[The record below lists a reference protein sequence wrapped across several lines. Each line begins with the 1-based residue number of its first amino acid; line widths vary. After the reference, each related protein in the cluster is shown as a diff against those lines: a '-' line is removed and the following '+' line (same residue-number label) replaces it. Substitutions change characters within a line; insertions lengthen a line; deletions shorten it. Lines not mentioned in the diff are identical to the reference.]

1 MAEVLQQE
9 RIQAIAEKR
18 KRQTEIESKR
28 RHLED
33 DRRQLQHLKSK
44 ALRERWLLDGAP
56 EEDETQRRLQE
67 DEERTKALE
76 KSILCLEQEIEELEN
91 PVVAKENRGAV
102 NGVSQNQSPRREL
115 TGVEAKLLGPSPDQA
130 SAENPVTLVFMGYK
144 SLEGETGGEVG
155 EVGGTERGD
164 GSVKAEFVMLPD
176 GEGKGEER
184 GRRRPRQQ
192 PMGVRHANLLLKH
205 KLDADLYPM
214 GPGYVT
220 DIDVSVGTKRGSDEL
235 FSPYIM
241 TPANGNDS
249 KKFKGEMRSPSAPSR
264 VIHLRQLPG
273 DIQDSEVISMGMP
286 FGKVTNLLMMKGK
299 NQAFLEMN
307 SVDQAQTMVN
317 YYATVTPLIRQQPVF
332 MQYSNHKE
340 LKTDNSPNQVR
351 VQAALQA
358 VNAVQGGTMLGSTM
372 SGMGGGMGATMSVGG
387 GEMGARGMATQSP
400 VLRVI
405 VENLFYP
412 VTLEVLHQIFSKY
425 GSVLKIITFTKNNQF
440 QALVQYADPM
450 TAQHTKMSLDGQ
462 NIYNGCCTLRVS
474 FSKLTSLNV
483 KFNNDKSRD
492 YTRPDLSSG
501 EQHNPQ
507 PGMDQHAMAAAFG
520 SPGLISASPYGH
532 GFPQAFTLQQAAGL
546 SMPGALAS
554 LGMGPGGMAA
564 SRLGLQ
570 VLGGGGGQAGVLL
583 VSNLNPECCHSVYGD
598 VMRVK
603 ILFNKKDNA
612 LVQMADG
619 TQAQLA
625 MSHLNGVRLHGRS
638 LRVSMSKHTTVQ
650 LPREGHEDQGL
661 TKDYATSPLHR
672 FKKPGSK
679 NYNNIYPPS
688 GTLHLSNI
696 PPAVGEDDLKAL
708 FSSSGASV
716 TAFKFFQKDRKM
728 ALIQMSSVE
737 EAVESLIE
745 FHNHDLGDNHHLRV
759 SFSKSTI

>member
-1 MAEVLQQE
+1 MIISDGTV
-9 RIQAIAEKR
+9 RP
-18 KRQTEIESKR
+18 
-28 RHLED
+28 
-33 DRRQLQHLKSK
+33 
-44 ALRERWLLDGAP
+44 LLWINSLSDP
-56 EEDETQRRLQE
+56 PFL
-67 DEERTKALE
+67 
-76 KSILCLEQEIEELEN
+76 S
-91 PVVAKENRGAV
+91 
-102 NGVSQNQSPRREL
+102 
-115 TGVEAKLLGPSPDQA
+115 LLS
-130 SAENPVTLVFMGYK
+130 
-144 SLEGETGGEVG
+144 
-155 EVGGTERGD
+155 
-164 GSVKAEFVMLPD
+164 
-176 GEGKGEER
+176 
-184 GRRRPRQQ
+184 
-192 PMGVRHANLLLKH
+192 
-205 KLDADLYPM
+205 
-214 GPGYVT
+214 
-220 DIDVSVGTKRGSDEL
+220 VSVGTKRGSDEL
-235 FSPYIM
+235 FSSCLSNGPYIM
-241 TPANGNDS
+241 TSANGNDC
-249 KKFKGEMRSPSAPSR
+249 KKFKGEMRSPNAPSR

-273 DIQDSEVISMGMP
+273 DIQESEVISMGMP

-317 YYATVTPLIRQQPVF
+317 YYSTVTPLIRQQPVF

-358 VNAVQGGTMLGSTM
+358 VNAVQGGTMLASTM
-372 SGMGGGMGATMSVGG
+372 SGVEMGGA
-387 GEMGARGMATQSP
+387 GMATQSP

-412 VTLEVLHQIFSKY
+412 VTLDVLHQIFSKY

-440 QALVQYADPM
+440 QALVQYADAM
-450 TAQHTKMSLDGQ
+450 TAQHTKLSLDGQ

-492 YTRPDLSSG
+492 YTRPDLSTG
-501 EQHNPQ
+501 EPHNPQ
-507 PGMDQHAMAAAFG
+507 PGLDQHAMAAVFG
-520 SPGLISASPYGH
+520 KTVSRPDLR
-532 GFPQAFTLQQAAGL
+532 L

-554 LGMGPGGMAA
+554 LGVSHGAMAA

-570 VLGGGGGQAGVLL
+570 VLGGGGQAGVLL
-583 VSNLNPECCHSVYGD
+583 VSNLNPEVTPASAAYLVSRVYGD

-612 LVQMADG
+612 LVQMSDG

-638 LRVSMSKHTTVQ
+638 LRVSLSKHTTVQ

-688 GTLHLSNI
+688 ATLHLSNI
-696 PPAVGEDDLKAL
+696 PPAVTEEDLKEL
-708 FSSSGASV
+708 LISSGATV

-728 ALIQMSSVE
+728 ALVQMSSVE
-737 EAVESLIE
+737 EAVETLIE
-745 FHNHDLGDNHHLRV
+745 FHNHDLGDHHHLRV

>member
-1 MAEVLQQE
+1 
-9 RIQAIAEKR
+9 
-18 KRQTEIESKR
+18 
-28 RHLED
+28 
-33 DRRQLQHLKSK
+33 
-44 ALRERWLLDGAP
+44 
-56 EEDETQRRLQE
+56 
-67 DEERTKALE
+67 
-76 KSILCLEQEIEELEN
+76 
-91 PVVAKENRGAV
+91 
-102 NGVSQNQSPRREL
+102 
-115 TGVEAKLLGPSPDQA
+115 
-130 SAENPVTLVFMGYK
+130 
-144 SLEGETGGEVG
+144 
-155 EVGGTERGD
+155 
-164 GSVKAEFVMLPD
+164 
-176 GEGKGEER
+176 
-184 GRRRPRQQ
+184 
-192 PMGVRHANLLLKH
+192 
-205 KLDADLYPM
+205 
-214 GPGYVT
+214 
-220 DIDVSVGTKRGSDEL
+220 
-235 FSPYIM
+235 
-241 TPANGNDS
+241 
-249 KKFKGEMRSPSAPSR
+249 MRSPSAPSR

-307 SVDQAQTMVN
+307 TVDQAQTMVN

-358 VNAVQGGTMLGSTM
+358 VNAVQGGTMLGSPM
-372 SGMGGGMGATMSVGG
+372 AGMGTTMSVGG

-492 YTRPDLSSG
+492 YTRPDLSTG

-507 PGMDQHAMAAAFG
+507 PGMDQHAMAAA
-520 SPGLISASPYGH
+520 
-532 GFPQAFTLQQAAGL
+532 AFGL
-546 SMPGALAS
+546 SMPGGLAS
-554 LGMGPGGMAA
+554 FSMGPGGMAA

-570 VLGGGGGQAGVLL
+570 ALGGGGGQAGVLL
-583 VSNLNPECCHSVYGD
+583 VSNLNPEVRTVTTHTHTHTLSHPQAHQYTSFLYRVYGD

-696 PPAVGEDDLKAL
+696 PPAVGEEDLKAL
-708 FSSSGASV
+708 FSTSGASV